1 MSWWERLRKPA
12 PAGAQDMSA
21 PERWVV
27 VDVET
32 TGLDLRHD
40 RLLAIAAIGLRV
52 RGTAAPRIVAADAFD
67 AVLQRSDALVDKN
80 NILLHG
86 IGVQQQRQGEPA
98 PEVLAAFE
106 QWLGDAP
113 LIGFHTLFDV
123 TMLSRAL
130 NDHRGHWLTRP
141 WLDLEPLAAMLYGEG
156 APQTLDH
163 WLARFR
169 ITCLERHRASA
180 DAFATAELLQ
190 ALWPL
195 LKQQRC
201 TSLRVMQKLSQQRRW
216 LPA

>member
-1 MSWWERLRKPA
+1 MSWWKRWRAAA
-12 PAGAQDMSA
+12 PEPDHST

-40 RLLAIAAIGLRV
+40 RLLAIAAIGLQV
-52 RGTAAPRIVAADAFD
+52 RRAAAPRIVAADAFD
-67 AVLQRSDALVDKN
+67 AVLQRTDALADKN

-98 PEVLAAFE
+98 AQVMADFE
-106 QWLGDAP
+106 RWLGNAP

-130 NDHRGHWLTRP
+130 NEHRGHWLTRP
-141 WLDLEPLAAMLYGEG
+141 WLDLEPLAAMVYGESTH
-156 APQTLDH
+156 QTLDF
-163 WLARFR
+163 WLDRFG
-169 ITCLERHRASA
+169 IGCLARHRASA

-190 ALWPL
+190 ALWPK

-201 TSLRVMQKLSQQRRW
+201 TSLRAMQKLSQQRRW
-216 LPA
+216 LAG

>member
-12 PAGAQDMSA
+12 SAPAQSSGA

-40 RLLAIAAIGLRV
+40 RLLAIAAIGLQT
-52 RGTAAPRIVAADAFD
+52 RGDAAPRIVAADVFD
-67 AVLQRSDALVDKN
+67 AVLQRSDARADKD

-86 IGVQQQRQGEPA
+86 IGVQQQRQGAPA
-98 PEVLAAFE
+98 PEVMAAFE
-106 QWLGDAP
+106 AWLGDAP

-130 NDHRGHWLTRP
+130 KDHRGHWLTRP
-141 WLDLEPLAAMLYGEG
+141 WLDLEPLAAMVYGEG

-163 WLARFR
+163 WLARFG

-190 ALWPL
+190 ALWPR
-195 LKQQRC
+195 LKRQRC
-201 TSLRVMQKLSQQRRW
+201 TQFRAMQKFSQHRRW
-216 LPA
+216 LPG